1 MYLYLKREA
10 GALLL
15 FSSSITNVRE
25 QTNILPLHSW
35 IVTCGFDGFD
45 RVMKQMKSF
54 KYCSFSSKLSN
65 EKREC
70 DAEIPIIYLINSASV
85 SQINQSNPQKA
96 LKFNSLPPTVA
107 TISPFPDTLY
117 FTQQLT

>member
-85 SQINQSNPQKA
+85 SQINQS
-96 LKFNSLPPTVA
+96 LRRHLNSTRCLQP
-107 TISPFPDTLY
+107 
-117 FTQQLT
+117 